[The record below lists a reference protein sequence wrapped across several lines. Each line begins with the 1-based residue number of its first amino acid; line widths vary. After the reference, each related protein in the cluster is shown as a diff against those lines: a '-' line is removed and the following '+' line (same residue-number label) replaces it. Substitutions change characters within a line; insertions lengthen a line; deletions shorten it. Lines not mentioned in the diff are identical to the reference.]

1 MLTFEVVIGE
11 TGISNTIADRW
22 AKANPT
28 ALKSAKSKIE
38 NMGANPW
45 VFMADERHFYQ
56 YANEKDK
63 AAKAALT
70 PEEFDALLGSDWDDD
85 RDKD

>member
-1 MLTFEVVIGE
+1 MLTFEAVIGE
-11 TGISNTIADRW
+11 TGISNTVSNRW
-22 AKANPT
+22 AKADPI

-56 YANEKDK
+56 FATSVDK

-70 PEEFDALLGSDWDDD
+70 TE
-85 RDKD
+85 